1 MYFVGC
7 LVLTKSIAGMC
18 LIDTTDGALMMTLY
32 TSTSLARDTIA
43 ILYYSIV
50 LTGITVL
57 VAICIGVIQLL
68 SLIANFSTG
77 PFWDGVNAA
86 GDHFDVIGGGICGAF
101 VVFGGASV
109 LLYGP
114 WRRWVEKGRVGR
126 RGVGNGEA
134 EVELGDLSKEVETR
148 DGDEK
153 DVARITDKAVEVK

>member
-1 MYFVGC
+1 
-7 LVLTKSIAGMC
+7 MC

-68 SLIANFSTG
+68 SLIANFSSG

-86 GDHFDVIGGGICGAF
+86 GDHFDVIGGSICGAF
-101 VVFGGASV
+101 VVFGGLSV
-109 LLYGP
+109 LVYGP
-114 WRRWVEKGRVGR
+114 WRRWIEEGR
-126 RGVGNGEA
+126 RGKGLENVGVGTGSEVVK
-134 EVELGDLSKEVETR
+134 VELGVMGKKDEVSG
-148 DGDEK
+148 DGSGLDRGREEK
-153 DVARITDKAVEVK
+153 DIGRVSDKMVV